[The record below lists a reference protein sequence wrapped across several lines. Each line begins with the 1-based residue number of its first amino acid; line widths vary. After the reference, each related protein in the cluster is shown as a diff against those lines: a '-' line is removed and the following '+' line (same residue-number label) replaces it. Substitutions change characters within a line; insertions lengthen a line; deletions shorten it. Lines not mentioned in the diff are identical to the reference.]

1 MAEPTTKAEFKEYC
15 LRKLG
20 KPVIDINVS
29 DDQVT
34 DRVDEALAY
43 YHDYH
48 FDGVEK
54 VYFKARVLNSYI
66 EFSTLSEGDFK
77 VGDVIKEVS
86 SSSGGAETATAEA
99 TVVAVDVDNNRVFFK
114 RPSLSEFTIGKFA
127 TSDTFAS
134 VHGANDA
141 RQITDLYRGLYE
153 TRYIDLS
160 VKTKMTG
167 TITITD
173 TSASFATTGNVPEVG
188 QLIRV
193 SGVLTGGATL
203 ATGDYR
209 VSTSSVGGGTF
220 QLKNTDGST
229 ETTVVGGGATTGL
242 TFEIIE
248 DPYIGVSNLFPMES
262 EVSTG
267 TGMFNAKYQFI
278 LHNLHDIVNYNITH
292 YYMSMAHLDLL
303 DEMLVGKQQL
313 RFNRHTNKVYID
325 ADWDDLTLGTYI
337 VVEAYKTV
345 DTTSGSDVWKD
356 RFLQNYATAKI
367 KYQWGSNLTK
377 FNGMTLPG
385 GVQFNGEQI
394 LSDAREEIQRLE
406 EEMAS
411 SYSLPATDM
420 IG

>member
-1 MAEPTTKAEFKEYC
+1 
-15 LRKLG
+15 
-20 KPVIDINVS
+20 
-29 DDQVT
+29 
-34 DRVDEALAY
+34 
-43 YHDYH
+43 
-48 FDGVEK
+48 
-54 VYFKARVLNSYI
+54 
-66 EFSTLSEGDFK
+66 
-77 VGDVIKEVS
+77 
-86 SSSGGAETATAEA
+86 
-99 TVVAVDVDNNRVFFK
+99 
-114 RPSLSEFTIGKFA
+114 
-127 TSDTFAS
+127 
-134 VHGANDA
+134 
-141 RQITDLYRGLYE
+141 
-153 TRYIDLS
+153 
-160 VKTKMTG
+160 MTG
-167 TITITD
+167 AITITD

-188 QLIRV
+188 QLVRV

-242 TFEIIE
+242 TFETIE

-292 YYMSMAHLDLL
+292 YYMSMAHLSLL

-313 RFNRHTNKVYID
+313 RFNRHTNKIQID
-325 ADWDDLTLGTYI
+325 TDWDQLSLGNYI

-345 DTTSGSDVWKD
+345 DTSNGSDVWKD

-411 SYSLPATDM
+411 SYSLPAVDM